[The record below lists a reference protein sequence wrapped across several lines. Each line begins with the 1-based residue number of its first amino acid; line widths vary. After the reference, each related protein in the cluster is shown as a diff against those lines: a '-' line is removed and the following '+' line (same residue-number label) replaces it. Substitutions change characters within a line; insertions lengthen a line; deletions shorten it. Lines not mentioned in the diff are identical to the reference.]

1 MSHSITK
8 KTIADTEGKS
18 IEYIEEYVKKNFPE
32 GCKGV
37 KCRTSF
43 FKDNRCILCD
53 KMYKSD
59 LCNALEKNIPRSFK
73 NWPFYYAGIVA
84 LIIWKEESILSILLL
99 SAWAAFLVLILY
111 ATCKKSG
118 KCWGRKGEYNVSGGS
133 S

>member
-37 KCRTSF
+37 KCKDSF
-43 FKDNRCILCD
+43 FKGNRCILCD
-53 KMYKSD
+53 EMYKSD

-73 NWPFYYAGIVA
+73 NWPFYYVAIVG
-84 LIIWKEESILSILLL
+84 LIIWKEESILSILYF
-99 SAWAAFLVLILY
+99 SALTAFLGLLLY
-111 ATCKKSG
+111 TTCKKSG
-118 KCWGRKGEYNVSGGS
+118 KCWGRKGEIRYR
-133 S
+133 